1 MAYAQII
8 QIKCSVTLIVLKYT
22 YISELQGTNDHYLN
36 QLLEWCLPTRV
47 AYVEQFKILN
57 TKHIIK

>member
-36 QLLEWCLPTRV
+36 QLLE
-47 AYVEQFKILN
+47 
-57 TKHIIK
+57 